1 VSITVKIN
9 GQPQVVSAPGMTPL
23 VTVLREELSLT
34 GAKAACMEGFCGAC
48 TVLVDDEPVVSCLVP
63 VGTVEGR
70 HIRTS
75 ESLAP
80 GNASLSRMQEA
91 MKNADAVQCGM
102 CFPGVLMTLTHLAET
117 SEGIGEAELRRQLV
131 GNACRCTG
139 YEQIVTAALSVLNDQ
154 PSEEVE
160 V

>member
-1 VSITVKIN
+1 VNTTVKIN
-9 GQPQVVSAPGMTPL
+9 GEPQVVDAPAMTPL

-34 GAKAACMEGFCGAC
+34 GTKAACMEGFCGAC
-48 TVLVDDEPVVSCLVP
+48 TVLVDDEPVMSCLVP

-70 HIRTS
+70 HIRTV

-80 GNASLSRMQEA
+80 RNADLSRVQEA

-102 CFPGVLMTLTHLAET
+102 CFPGVLMTLTHLAEK
-117 SEGIGEAELRRQLV
+117 GQRIGEAELRRQLV

-139 YEQIVTAALSVLNDQ
+139 YQQIVTAALSVLNEP
-154 PSEEVE
+154 PSKEMDV
-160 V
+160 